1 MDQNILLVI
10 LVVVI
15 FVFWR
20 LIKKSG
26 TVGGVKINLEDA
38 KKRLDNEKGIILLDV
53 RTRDE
58 YLEKHIP
65 KCTLIPLNILRNE
78 ASRELPNKDAEI
90 FVYCRSGSRSA
101 MAIKILTKLGY
112 THIYNLVGSSDGHMK
127 RYQVINKKKAN

>member
-1 MDQNILLVI
+1 MDQNIFLVI

-20 LIKKSG
+20 LIKNLG

-65 KCTLIPLNILRNE
+65 KCTLIPVNVLENE
-78 ASRELPNKDAEI
+78 ASRKLPDKNAEI
-90 FVYCRSGSRSA
+90 FVYCRSGSRSG
-101 MAIKILTKLGY
+101 MAVKILTRLGY
-112 THIYNLVGSSDGHMK
+112 THIYNLGGIVRWPYETVSG
-127 RYQVINKKKAN
+127 NK